1 MTRELRNRINQ
12 AIRYAVLILVG
23 FFMVY
28 PLLWMIFATFKSN
41 SEIFSSISLLPKEWK
56 FEAYTNLGKTIGG
69 QINLGKAMLNTY
81 TFVIPKV
88 IFTVV
93 SSVIT
98 AYAFGR
104 FQFAGKKLMFVVM
117 MSTLFL
123 PQVVL
128 NAPQYV
134 LFNQLGWMDSYL
146 PIVVPSL
153 FAVDTYFV
161 FMLIQFLRGI
171 PGELD
176 EAAEIDGCNAIKRLF
191 YVIVPMLKPA
201 IVSCALFQ
209 FMWSS
214 NDFMG
219 PLIYVNKV
227 ARYPASIF
235 VKMSMDADA
244 GVAWNSIL
252 AVSLIVILPS
262 LVVFFLAQDTFV
274 EGITAGGVKG

>member
-1 MTRELRNRINQ
+1 MI
-12 AIRYAVLILVG
+12 
-23 FFMVY
+23 Y
-28 PLLWMIFATFKSN
+28 PLLWLVFATFKSN
-41 SEIFSSISLLPKEWK
+41 AEIFSSISLIPKEWK
-56 FEAYTNLGKTIGG
+56 FDAYTDLGRMIGG
-69 QINLGKAMLNTY
+69 QINLGKAMINTY

-88 IFTVV
+88 VFTVV
-93 SSVIT
+93 SSVVT

-104 FQFAGKKLMFVVM
+104 FEFIGKKMMFVVM

-134 LFNQLGWMDSYL
+134 MFNQMGWMNSYM

-171 PGELD
+171 PKDLD

-191 YVIVPMLKPA
+191 YVIVPLLKPA
-201 IVSCALFQ
+201 VVSCALFQ

-227 ARYPASIF
+227 SKYPASIF

-244 GVAWNSIL
+244 GVAWNRIL
-252 AVSLIVILPS
+252 VVSLIVVLPS
-262 LVVFFLAQDTFV
+262 LVVFFLSQDTFV
-274 EGITAGGVKG
+274 EGITAGGLKG

>member
-104 FQFAGKKLMFVVM
+104 FQFAGKK
-117 MSTLFL
+117 
-123 PQVVL
+123 
-128 NAPQYV
+128 
-134 LFNQLGWMDSYL
+134 
-146 PIVVPSL
+146 I
-153 FAVDTYFV
+153 
-161 FMLIQFLRGI
+161 
-171 PGELD
+171 
-176 EAAEIDGCNAIKRLF
+176 
-191 YVIVPMLKPA
+191 
-201 IVSCALFQ
+201 
-209 FMWSS
+209 
-214 NDFMG
+214 
-219 PLIYVNKV
+219 
-227 ARYPASIF
+227 
-235 VKMSMDADA
+235 
-244 GVAWNSIL
+244 
-252 AVSLIVILPS
+252 
-262 LVVFFLAQDTFV
+262 
-274 EGITAGGVKG
+274 